1 MQLVRFTK
9 FWEDLSAR
17 QLGER
22 ASELGFDGL
31 DLAVRDGHAI
41 NADNVTD
48 ELPGAVRA
56 WRELGVD
63 CSMISSSTDLIDP
76 EAADA
81 VTLFEAAAAA
91 GVPRIKMGYFK
102 FNQGDSF
109 EELWSLARRRLD
121 GFERLSRRTGVQTMY
136 HTHSGQCLGS
146 NCAGMRHLLQD
157 YDPRQVGAYV
167 DLGHLA
173 INGED
178 VQIGLAMLRDRLSAI
193 GGKDARH
200 FPDERP
206 DRRARFA
213 DGFVLARTRRRR
225 VARSD
230 HAAQSLGFQR
240 SHYRSHRIHDR
251 SGGHWH
257 RRRRRIHPRSHRPS
271 RARRSRGPG
280 LSARPAELVGFESL
294 ARQRIT
300 VGTLSGASLRLS
312 ACESRTGECS
322 RPSSPESAPPPEP
335 APPASDQTDPCA
347 ATADSPPAR
356 RGRPLWA
363 TR

>member
-9 FWEDLSAR
+9 FWEDLSVR

-102 FNQGDSF
+102 FDQGDSF

-157 YDPRQVGAYV
+157 HDPRQVGAYV

-213 DGFVLARTRRRR
+213 DGFVLLGQG
-225 VARSD
+225 
-230 HAAQSLGFQR
+230 AAEWPEAITLLKAWGFNGPITVHTEYTTDQEVIGTVGAGE
-240 SHYRSHRIHDR
+240 YTPEAIAL
-251 SGGHWH
+251 
-257 RRRRRIHPRSHRPS
+257 
-271 RARRSRGPG
+271 RARGEVEDLAYLRG
-280 LSARPAELVGFESL
+280 LLK
-294 ARQRIT
+294 
-300 VGTLSGASLRLS
+300 
-312 ACESRTGECS
+312 
-322 RPSSPESAPPPEP
+322 
-335 APPASDQTDPCA
+335 
-347 ATADSPPAR
+347 
-356 RGRPLWA
+356 
-363 TR
+363 

>member
-9 FWEDLSAR
+9 FWEDLSVR

-22 ASELGFDGL
+22 ARELGYDGL
-31 DLAVRDGHAI
+31 DLAVRDGHALNI
-41 NADNVTD
+41 DNVTD

-76 EAADA
+76 DAADA

-102 FNQGDSF
+102 FTPGDSF

-157 YDPRQVGAYV
+157 NDPRQVGAYV

-213 DGFVLARTRRRR
+213 DGFVLLGQG
-225 VARSD
+225 
-230 HAAQSLGFQR
+230 AAEWPEAIALLKAWGF
-240 SHYRSHRIHDR
+240 SGPITIHTEYTTDQEVI
-251 SGGHWH
+251 GTVGAGEYTPEA
-257 RRRRRIHPRSHRPS
+257 IAL
-271 RARRSRGPG
+271 RARGEVEDLAYLRG
-280 LSARPAELVGFESL
+280 LLN
-294 ARQRIT
+294 
-300 VGTLSGASLRLS
+300 
-312 ACESRTGECS
+312 
-322 RPSSPESAPPPEP
+322 
-335 APPASDQTDPCA
+335 
-347 ATADSPPAR
+347 
-356 RGRPLWA
+356 
-363 TR
+363 

>member
-9 FWEDLSAR
+9 FWEDLSVR

-22 ASELGFDGL
+22 ARELGYDGL
-31 DLAVRDGHAI
+31 DLAVRDGHALNI
-41 NADNVTD
+41 DNVTD

-76 EAADA
+76 DAADA

-102 FNQGDSF
+102 FTPGDSF

-213 DGFVLARTRRRR
+213 DGFVLLGQG
-225 VARSD
+225 
-230 HAAQSLGFQR
+230 AAEWPEAIALLKAWGF
-240 SHYRSHRIHDR
+240 SGPITIHTEYTTDQEVI
-251 SGGHWH
+251 GTVGAGEYTPEA
-257 RRRRRIHPRSHRPS
+257 IAL
-271 RARRSRGPG
+271 RARGEVEDLAYLRG
-280 LSARPAELVGFESL
+280 LLN
-294 ARQRIT
+294 
-300 VGTLSGASLRLS
+300 
-312 ACESRTGECS
+312 
-322 RPSSPESAPPPEP
+322 
-335 APPASDQTDPCA
+335 
-347 ATADSPPAR
+347 
-356 RGRPLWA
+356 
-363 TR
+363 

>member
-9 FWEDLSAR
+9 FWEDLSVR

-22 ASELGFDGL
+22 ARELGYDGL
-31 DLAVRDGHAI
+31 DLAVRDGHPI
-41 NADNVTD
+41 NIDNVTD

-63 CSMISSSTDLIDP
+63 CPMISSSTDLIDAD
-76 EAADA
+76 AADA

-102 FNQGDSF
+102 FTPGDSF

-213 DGFVLARTRRRR
+213 DGFVLLGQG
-225 VARSD
+225 
-230 HAAQSLGFQR
+230 AAEWPEAIELLKAWGF
-240 SHYRSHRIHDR
+240 SGPITIHTEYTTDQEVI
-251 SGGHWH
+251 GTVGAGEYTPEA
-257 RRRRRIHPRSHRPS
+257 IAL
-271 RARRSRGPG
+271 RARGEVEDLAYLRG
-280 LSARPAELVGFESL
+280 LLN
-294 ARQRIT
+294 
-300 VGTLSGASLRLS
+300 
-312 ACESRTGECS
+312 
-322 RPSSPESAPPPEP
+322 
-335 APPASDQTDPCA
+335 
-347 ATADSPPAR
+347 
-356 RGRPLWA
+356 
-363 TR
+363 

>member
-9 FWEDLSAR
+9 FWDDLSVR

-22 ASELGFDGL
+22 ASELGYDGL

-41 NADNVTD
+41 NSANVTQ
-48 ELPGAVRA
+48 ELPGALRA
-56 WRELGVD
+56 WRDLGVD
-63 CSMISSSTDLIDP
+63 CPMISSSTDLTDP
-76 EAADA
+76 DAAAA

-91 GVPRIKMGYFK
+91 GVPRIKVGYFK
-102 FNQGDSF
+102 FNPGDSF
-109 EELWSLARRRLD
+109 EELWSLARRRLE
-121 GFERLSRRTGVQTMY
+121 GFERLSRRTGVQTLY

-157 YDPRQVGAYV
+157 YDPQLVGAYV

-213 DGFVLARTRRRR
+213 DGFVLLGQG
-225 VARSD
+225 
-230 HAAQSLGFQR
+230 AAEWPEAIKLLKAWGFNGPIT
-240 SHYRSHRIHDR
+240 IHTEYTTDQEVI
-251 SGGHWH
+251 GTVGAGEYTPEA
-257 RRRRRIHPRSHRPS
+257 IAL
-271 RARRSRGPG
+271 RARGEVEDLAYLRG
-280 LSARPAELVGFESL
+280 LLK
-294 ARQRIT
+294 
-300 VGTLSGASLRLS
+300 
-312 ACESRTGECS
+312 
-322 RPSSPESAPPPEP
+322 
-335 APPASDQTDPCA
+335 
-347 ATADSPPAR
+347 
-356 RGRPLWA
+356 
-363 TR
+363 

>member
-9 FWEDLSAR
+9 FWDDLSVR

-22 ASELGFDGL
+22 ASELGYDGL

-41 NADNVTD
+41 NSANVTQ
-48 ELPGAVRA
+48 ELPGALRA
-56 WRELGVD
+56 WRDLGVD
-63 CSMISSSTDLIDP
+63 CPMISSSTDLTDP
-76 EAADA
+76 DAAAA

-91 GVPRIKMGYFK
+91 GVPRIKVGYFK
-102 FNQGDSF
+102 FNPGDSF
-109 EELWSLARRRLD
+109 EELWSLARRRLE
-121 GFERLSRRTGVQTMY
+121 GFERLSRRTGVQTLY

-157 YDPRQVGAYV
+157 YDPVQLVGAYV

-213 DGFVLARTRRRR
+213 DGFVLLGQG
-225 VARSD
+225 
-230 HAAQSLGFQR
+230 AAEWPEAIKLLKAWGFNGPIT
-240 SHYRSHRIHDR
+240 IHTEYTTDQEVI
-251 SGGHWH
+251 GTVGAGEYTPEA
-257 RRRRRIHPRSHRPS
+257 IAL
-271 RARRSRGPG
+271 RARGEVEDLAYLRG
-280 LSARPAELVGFESL
+280 LLN
-294 ARQRIT
+294 
-300 VGTLSGASLRLS
+300 
-312 ACESRTGECS
+312 
-322 RPSSPESAPPPEP
+322 
-335 APPASDQTDPCA
+335 
-347 ATADSPPAR
+347 
-356 RGRPLWA
+356 
-363 TR
+363 

>member
-9 FWEDLSAR
+9 FWEDLSVR

-22 ASELGFDGL
+22 ARELGYDGL
-31 DLAVRDGHAI
+31 DLAVRDGHALNI
-41 NADNVTD
+41 DNVTD

-76 EAADA
+76 DAADA

-102 FNQGDSF
+102 FTPGDSF

-157 YDPRQVGAYV
+157 NDPQQVGAYV

-213 DGFVLARTRRRR
+213 DGFVLLGQG
-225 VARSD
+225 
-230 HAAQSLGFQR
+230 AAEWPEAIALLKAWGF
-240 SHYRSHRIHDR
+240 SGPITIHTEYTTDQEVI
-251 SGGHWH
+251 GTVGAGEYTPEA
-257 RRRRRIHPRSHRPS
+257 IAL
-271 RARRSRGPG
+271 RARGEVEDLAYLRG
-280 LSARPAELVGFESL
+280 LLN
-294 ARQRIT
+294 
-300 VGTLSGASLRLS
+300 
-312 ACESRTGECS
+312 
-322 RPSSPESAPPPEP
+322 
-335 APPASDQTDPCA
+335 
-347 ATADSPPAR
+347 
-356 RGRPLWA
+356 
-363 TR
+363 